1 MRQQNQNGEKYMET
15 SSPHKLI
22 ESQIREIYGRV
33 IYTHKTHEKC
43 TDVLKGR
50 SDCLKLFEIFL
61 SAATTT
67 SILVVLFGEGKTFQ
81 LLAAI
86 FSTILLGL
94 TLYSKDFNLLAIA
107 EKHKQAALNIL
118 EVREKLLSLLVDI
131 RIGNREIGQLQ
142 QSRDELNQQL
152 VNSYRGAPKTI
163 NKAYAIASKALKENE
178 EFTFSDSEIDKFLPQ
193 SLRRNYDGNAKL

>member
-1 MRQQNQNGEKYMET
+1 MET
-15 SSPHKLI
+15 NSPHNLL

-33 IYTHKTHEKC
+33 VYTHKTHEKC
-43 TDVLKGR
+43 ADVLKER
-50 SDCLKLFEIFL
+50 SDYMKFAEIFL

-67 SILVVLFGEGKTFQ
+67 SILVVVFGDGKAFQ
-81 LLAAI
+81 FLAAL

-131 RIGNREIGQLQ
+131 RIGNKEISQLQ
-142 QSRDELNQQL
+142 QTRDELNEQL
-152 VNSYRGAPKTI
+152 VNTYRGAPKTI
-163 NKAYAIASKALKENE
+163 NKAYQIASKALKENE
-178 EFTFSDSEIDKFLPQ
+178 EFTFSDEEIDKFLPE
-193 SLRRNYDGNAKL
+193 SLRRTN

>member
-1 MRQQNQNGEKYMET
+1 MET
-15 SSPHKLI
+15 NSPHKLL

-33 IYTHKTHEKC
+33 VYTHKTHEKC
-43 TDVLKGR
+43 ADVLKER
-50 SDCLKLFEIFL
+50 SDYMKGAEIFL

-67 SILVVLFGEGKTFQ
+67 SILVVVFGDGQVFQFIAALCSTF
-81 LLAAI
+81 
-86 FSTILLGL
+86 LLGI

-131 RIGNREIGQLQ
+131 RIGNKEIGQLQ
-142 QSRDELNQQL
+142 LTRDELNEQL
-152 VNSYRGAPKTI
+152 VNTYRGAPKTI

-178 EFTFSDSEIDKFLPQ
+178 EFTFSDAEIDKFLPE
-193 SLRRNYDGNAKL
+193 SLRRS